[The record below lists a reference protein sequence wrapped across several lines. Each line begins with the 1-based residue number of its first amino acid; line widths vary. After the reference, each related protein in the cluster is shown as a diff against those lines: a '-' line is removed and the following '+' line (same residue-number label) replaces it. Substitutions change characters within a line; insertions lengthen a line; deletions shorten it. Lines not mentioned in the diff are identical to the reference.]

1 MTHYKEKI
9 MVTFSTDLDLK
20 SLDAV
25 HDEIDRVVREAGND
39 PSKEVIEYV
48 EKLIAIAKKLKS
60 KREW

>member
-48 EKLIAIAKKLKS
+48 EKLIPIAKKLKS

>member
-1 MTHYKEKI
+1 

-48 EKLIAIAKKLKS
+48 EKLIPIAKKLKS